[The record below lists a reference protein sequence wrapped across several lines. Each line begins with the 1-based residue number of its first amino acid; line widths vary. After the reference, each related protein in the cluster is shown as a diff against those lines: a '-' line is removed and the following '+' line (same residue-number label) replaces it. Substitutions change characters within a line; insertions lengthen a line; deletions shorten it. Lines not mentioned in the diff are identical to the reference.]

1 MDIHN
6 ELQTDLMS
14 TTKRSATSP
23 RVMSDLMSA
32 RLHALANL
40 SAATTSLRVERK
52 FGLSLQEWRSLGQL
66 GGFAPLSLKELA
78 NRAGLDKSAASRIV
92 STLTE
97 RGLVGSERNDTDGR
111 GVMLRLTA
119 KGQALYQEA
128 FSDAVARNERLLAPL
143 RTEQRQQL
151 IEMLGVLNVSARRA
165 LDDERKMAAG
175 EAVDEVPPSKTRA
188 AARSAEPDNG
198 LDLVEVR
205 YLVSRL
211 SELLV
216 ER

>member
-1 MDIHN
+1 MR
-6 ELQTDLMS
+6 TSKPSMP
-14 TTKRSATSP
+14 SP

-52 FGLSLQEWRSLGQL
+52 FGLTLLEWRSIGQL

-78 NRAGLDKSAASRIV
+78 SRAGLDKSSASRIV
-92 STLTE
+92 SVLTE
-97 RGLVGSERNDTDGR
+97 RGLVASERNDADGR
-111 GVMLRLTA
+111 GVMLSLTG
-119 KGQALYQEA
+119 KGLALYQEA

-143 RTEQRQQL
+143 RKEQRVQL
-151 IEMLGVLNVSARRA
+151 IEMLGALNVSARRA
-165 LDDERKMAAG
+165 LEDERKMAAG
-175 EAVDEVPPSKTRA
+175 ETVDEVPTPSTRA
-188 AARSAEPDNG
+188 AARGGETDHS
-198 LDLVEVR
+198 LDMVEMR

-216 ER
+216 DR